1 MDMAYFE
8 KLTVG
13 EDDIPYPDIGDR
25 VHIRGRIMALTT
37 RGPCG
42 LSYFIYRP
50 RQTFGQAEKVIFSIH
65 GYTRNALQHAVVL
78 QELAEEKGMTI
89 VVPHF
94 TRKKFRR
101 YQQVRSHGHNPA
113 PDIALMELID
123 ELREIEDLDLS
134 TIRAVGYSGGGQF
147 LHRLMMLH
155 PDIVDRA
162 VLFAPGWYTM
172 PYGGYPYPLGF
183 GESKNLGDRSLSLDG
198 FCKAEV
204 LVLVGDDDTGRSAS
218 LNQGKQI
225 DFLQGRTRVIRAQ
238 TWVKAMNAELPSDCS
253 IKLQLLKGLRHGFR
267 RNFETKG
274 YGRLVFDQLL
284 DEVPAPPETEE
295 SQSS

>member
-1 MDMAYFE
+1 MAYFE
-8 KLTVG
+8 KLRAG
-13 EDDIPYPDIGDR
+13 EDDIPCADIGDR

-50 RQTFGQAEKVIFSIH
+50 RQNFGRAEQVIFSIH

-101 YQQVRSHGHNPA
+101 YQQVRSHGQNPA
-113 PDIALMELID
+113 PDMALMELIH
-123 ELREIEDLDLS
+123 ELREIENLDLS

-147 LHRLMMLH
+147 LHRLIMLH
-155 PDIVDRA
+155 PDLVDRA

-183 GESKNLGDRSLSLDG
+183 GESNSLGDRPLSLDG
-198 FCKAEV
+198 FNNAEV
-204 LVLVGDDDTGRSAS
+204 LVLVGDDDTGRSSS
-218 LNQGKQI
+218 LNQDKQI

-238 TWVKAMNAELPSDCS
+238 TWVRAMNAELPSGCS

-284 DEVPAPPETEE
+284 DEVSAPPETEE
-295 SQSS
+295 GQSS

>member
-1 MDMAYFE
+1 MAYLE
-8 KLTVG
+8 KLSVG
-13 EDDIPYPDIGDR
+13 ENDIPCQEIRDR
-25 VHIRGRIMALTT
+25 VHIRGRITASTT

-50 RQTFGQAEKVIFSIH
+50 RRTFGRPEQVIFSIH

-78 QELAEEKGMTI
+78 QELAEEKGLTI

-101 YQQVRSHGHNPA
+101 YQQVRSHGHNPS

-147 LHRLMMLH
+147 LHRFIMLR
-155 PDIVDRA
+155 PDIIDRA

-172 PYGGYPYPLGF
+172 PYSGYAYPLG
-183 GESKNLGDRSLSLDG
+183 LGDSKQLENRSLSLDG
-198 FCKAEV
+198 FRRSEV
-204 LVLVGDDDTGRSAS
+204 LVLVGDNDTGRSS
-218 LNQGKQI
+218 TLNQNKEI
-225 DFLQGRTRVIRAQ
+225 DYLQGRTRVVRAE
-238 TWVKAMNAELPSDCS
+238 TWVKAMNAELPSGCNL
-253 IKLQLLKGLRHGFR
+253 KLQLLKGLRHGFR
-267 RNFETKG
+267 RNFQTKG

-284 DEVPAPPETEE
+284 DEGPAPLSTEE